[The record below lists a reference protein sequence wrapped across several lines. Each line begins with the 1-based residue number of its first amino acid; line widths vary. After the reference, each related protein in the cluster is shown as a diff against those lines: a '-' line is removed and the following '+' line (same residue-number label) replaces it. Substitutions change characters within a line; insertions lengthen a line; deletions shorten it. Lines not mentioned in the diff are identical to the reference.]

1 MAISRTSR
9 LFVDMD
15 GTLARF
21 HDEVHYLERMF
32 EENFFHDLAPFY
44 EMVDGLK
51 VFMQQHPDVEVF
63 VLSSK
68 VDGEPPYC
76 EKEKNEWLDKYLP
89 EIDKAHRFFPRVG
102 TPKAS
107 VVPGGVTKNDYLLD
121 DYNRGLEAFVLA
133 GGNAIK
139 CHNNINQMGLGR
151 HGGDSGK
158 RWTGKM
164 VHTNDFPDMISAE
177 LAKHMGLPYDLDRAA
192 GAYGIEI
199 ERNSADVPYALHRLS
214 ENNDGSYSARGIN
227 DTVVNFRNPLNA
239 IRACSAYS
247 WIGFEEIRTS
257 CGLCLT
263 KNQVLDLAFNA
274 GIRDTPAL
282 EAPSE
287 KWDDLA
293 MKLQIEAGMVQETEP
308 SGTVSRH
315 RRQEII
321 ENWNNETNDP
331 ETQEWRDDLT
341 SVEKQFV
348 AKLDDKY
355 SGGVERIASDALVA
369 EARKMAAN
377 AEKQPAEDAELGE

>member
-1 MAISRTSR
+1 MAKQQVKR

-32 EENFFHDLAPFY
+32 EEGFFRDLVPFY

-51 VFMQQHPDVEVF
+51 LFMQQHPDVEVF

-89 EIDKAHRFFPRVG
+89 EIDKAHRLFPRVG
-102 TPKAS
+102 MPKAS

-121 DYNRGLEAFVLA
+121 DYNRGLEAFTLA
-133 GGNAIK
+133 GGNAVK

-151 HGGDSGK
+151 HGGDRGK

-164 VHTNDFPDMISAE
+164 VHTSDFPDMISAE
-177 LAKHMGLPYDLDRAA
+177 LAQHMGLPYALDRTAE
-192 GAYGIEI
+192 AYGVTIEHNI
-199 ERNSADVPYALHRLS
+199 TDVPCALGWLS
-214 ENNDGSYSARGIN
+214 ENRDGSYSAWRTK
-227 DTVVNFRNPLNA
+227 DTVITFHNPLNA
-239 IRACSAYS
+239 IRAYSAYRRM
-247 WIGFEEIRTS
+247 GFEEIRMS

-274 GIRDTPAL
+274 GIRGAPAL
-282 EAPSE
+282 EAPFE
-287 KWDDLA
+287 KWDDFA
-293 MKLQIEAGMVQETEP
+293 IKLQEAGVVQNAEP

-315 RRQEII
+315 RRREII

-331 ETQEWRDDLT
+331 ETQEWRNDLT

-355 SGGVERIASDALVA
+355 SDGVERTASDTLAA

-377 AEKQPAEDAELGE
+377 AEKQSAEDAELVQ